1 MGAFQGH
8 LLGDVLSVLLDAG
21 VLFLLRWSLD
31 DTSDG
36 VVAAA
41 IQGFAAILIVP
52 SDKVHDGYYITFIP
66 MGTIEDTANQNT
78 GTLPFAVKCNLTKI
92 TKKSS
97 CSIHVVLHTQCSLPL
112 Y

>member
-8 LLGDVLSVLLDAG
+8 LQGDVLSVLLDAG

-52 SDKVHDGYYITFIP
+52 SDKV
-66 MGTIEDTANQNT
+66 
-78 GTLPFAVKCNLTKI
+78 LTHLY
-92 TKKSS
+92 
-97 CSIHVVLHTQCSLPL
+97 HVP
-112 Y
+112 

>member
-8 LLGDVLSVLLDAG
+8 LQGDVLSVLLDAG

-52 SDKVHDGYYITFIP
+52 SDKVLDENYSFVPCALENTVNQTTRNLCTFNSITYINLPVMCRTYVALIVL
-66 MGTIEDTANQNT
+66 TAV
-78 GTLPFAVKCNLTKI
+78 FFMA
-92 TKKSS
+92 
-97 CSIHVVLHTQCSLPL
+97 
-112 Y
+112 

>member
-8 LLGDVLSVLLDAG
+8 LQGDVLSVLLDAG

-52 SDKVHDGYYITFIP
+52 SDKVHDGNYSFIP
-66 MGTIEDTANQNT
+66 CALENTVNQT
-78 GTLPFAVKCNLTKI
+78 TRNLKFVYST
-92 TKKSS
+92 
-97 CSIHVVLHTQCSLPL
+97 VLHISLPACATRML
-112 Y
+112 H

>member
-8 LLGDVLSVLLDAG
+8 LQGDVLSVLLDAG

-52 SDKVHDGYYITFIP
+52 SDKVLDENYSFIP
-66 MGTIEDTANQNT
+66 CALENTVNQET
-78 GTLPFAVKCNLTKI
+78 FVYST
-92 TKKSS
+92 
-97 CSIHVVLHTQCSLPL
+97 VLHINLPVMCRTYVAL
-112 Y
+112 IVLTAVFSMA

>member
-8 LLGDVLSVLLDAG
+8 LQGDVLSVLLDAG

-41 IQGFAAILIVP
+41 IQGFAAVLIVP
-52 SDKVHDGYYITFIP
+52 SDKVHDSTTYHDKCYQSTVQYICALSLNLSWFS
-66 MGTIEDTANQNT
+66 
-78 GTLPFAVKCNLTKI
+78 FASVGI
-92 TKKSS
+92 S
-97 CSIHVVLHTQCSLPL
+97 
-112 Y
+112 

>member
-8 LLGDVLSVLLDAG
+8 LHGNVLSILLDAG

-31 DTSDG
+31 DTSDT

-52 SDKVHDGYYITFIP
+52 SDKVKRNFK
-66 MGTIEDTANQNT
+66 N
-78 GTLPFAVKCNLTKI
+78 
-92 TKKSS
+92 
-97 CSIHVVLHTQCSLPL
+97 
-112 Y
+112 

>member
-8 LLGDVLSVLLDAG
+8 LQGDVLSVLLDAG

-41 IQGFAAILIVP
+41 IQGFTAILIVP
-52 SDKVHDGYYITFIP
+52 TDKVLDENYSFIP
-66 MGTIEDTANQNT
+66 CALENTVNQT
-78 GTLPFAVKCNLTKI
+78 TRNLFIFNSI
-92 TKKSS
+92 T
-97 CSIHVVLHTQCSLPL
+97 
-112 Y
+112 YYR